1 MDGVR
6 RWITSGSPTT
16 RKSAHVEP
24 WHAPASKASKQE
36 IKIDKSSTEHL
47 AAALLDPVVPE
58 EEELEYNAYVEHSRA
73 PPELPGRKDQRM
85 YESTVLLSVLGR
97 DENIAAV
104 REKDLEIYGTYVEK
118 GRPYEAEVVN
128 EKETLPIVFDYGKWL
143 TSGSS

>member
-36 IKIDKSSTEHL
+36 VKVDRNSTGYI

-58 EEELEYNAYVEHSRA
+58 EEELEYGAYVEQCDELSRA
-73 PPELPGRKDQRM
+73 PPELAELARQAGAGR
-85 YESTVLLSVLGR
+85 
-97 DENIAAV
+97 AAALPTSC
-104 REKDLEIYGTYVEK
+104 DLAV
-118 GRPYEAEVVN
+118 
-128 EKETLPIVFDYGKWL
+128 W
-143 TSGSS
+143 